1 MNSDEVLIVSTKAEL
16 LKFGYVFT
24 NVNKE
29 VIYEGRTF
37 LLKQCGIRNTLRIP
51 FMGYPNPNP
60 AIITQKPI
68 WNMKLGE
75 ITLSI
80 NDII

>member
-1 MNSDEVLIVSTKAEL
+1 MSTDEVLIVSTKEEL

-29 VIYEGRTF
+29 VIYEGQTF
-37 LLKQCGIRNTLRIP
+37 LLKQCGIRHTMGIS
-51 FMGYPNPNP
+51 FMGYPKPFIIPRNPKWNIKLDN
-60 AIITQKPI
+60 II
-68 WNMKLGE
+68 LV
-75 ITLSI
+75 

>member
-1 MNSDEVLIVSTKAEL
+1 MSSDEVLIVSTKEEL
-16 LKFGYVFT
+16 LKFGYIFT

-37 LLKQCGIRNTLRIP
+37 LLKQCGIRHTMGIP
-51 FMGYPNPNP
+51 YMGYPKPFIIPRNP
-60 AIITQKPI
+60 Q
-68 WNMKLGE
+68 WNIKIGE
-75 ITLSI
+75 ITLVV